1 MKATNPEAI
10 RLIQNPSLWL
20 LAIAGGLIAID
31 LSLSWRSAPDLS
43 QLSMSLLCW
52 GAVLSL
58 LWEKRHTLSLES
70 DVLSSGAGLLL
81 IGFVLLR
88 SLLMTSF
95 DSVFELLP
103 LISGIGLALVAS
115 GVKRLGQYRQ
125 ELLIILALNIPIGLV
140 INRIELLSNAT
151 AKFATML
158 LTYCGVEVYRQ
169 GINIFIPPRGAV
181 EVAAGCSG
189 WETIFPLLQLSVL
202 FLVMF
207 PTGLIAKIC
216 VPLMAVSIAFIVN
229 GVRVA
234 IMALLVAYSTQET
247 FEYWHLGTGSQIFFL
262 IATLMFGCVCYV
274 VSQNAHPARQDHR
287 ELSES

>member
-58 LWEKRHTLSLES
+58 LWEKRHSLNLES
-70 DVLSSGAGLLL
+70 DLFSSGLGLLL

-115 GVKRLGQYRQ
+115 GFKRLGQYRQ

-169 GINIFIPPRGAV
+169 GINIFIPPAV
-181 EVAAGCSG
+181 RS
-189 WETIFPLLQLSVL
+189 
-202 FLVMF
+202 
-207 PTGLIAKIC
+207 
-216 VPLMAVSIAFIVN
+216 
-229 GVRVA
+229 R
-234 IMALLVAYSTQET
+234 
-247 FEYWHLGTGSQIFFL
+247 
-262 IATLMFGCVCYV
+262 
-274 VSQNAHPARQDHR
+274 
-287 ELSES
+287 